1 MIWQGAAAMKNL
13 LLGGVALIV
22 LAGAANA
29 ADVRVKMP
37 VKAPPPVAAYDWN
50 GFYIGAYY
58 GSAIEQAKGE
68 TPPPGNPAGTRTG
81 GFDILAL
88 GAAFGGT
95 LGYNRQFS
103 PNWLIG
109 LEGDFGLM
117 YGVDRTFKEYNDVL
131 HSGAKADWYGTI
143 RGRFGYVTGPSL
155 LYATGGVA
163 FVRTSDTFGGTI
175 GLAQPAIVS
184 TQTRVGWTVGAGI
197 ETKLSRN
204 WTTKTEYLYIDTG
217 VASFGSD
224 PFGVGITPGSG
235 PLVPTTYNQ
244 TFHVIKTGLNYKLDG
259 NGEALPFF
267 NAALLP
273 SDHNWNGLYAGVNAG
288 LGVSL
293 VRAFDYDFTP
303 FFRGEENIDGT
314 GLAGGVQ
321 IGYNY
326 LVSPRLFIGVEGDIG
341 YLGVHGSVTD
351 WFDTS
356 AVFEVKTN
364 WYATARGRFG
374 TTTGPALLY
383 VTGGAAWVGL
393 QDGFGNISPT
403 IGDLTTRVANGW
415 TLGGGTEVALN
426 SYWSAKVESLYIDAG
441 HSIHNNRPTGIG
453 FLADYK
459 DRFMIVRAGLNYKI
473 GGADVVKAR
482 Y

>member
-1 MIWQGAAAMKNL
+1 
-13 LLGGVALIV
+13 
-22 LAGAANA
+22 
-29 ADVRVKMP
+29 VKMP
-37 VKAPPPVAAYDWN
+37 VKAPPVAAYDWN
-50 GFYIGAYY
+50 GLYIGAYY
-58 GSAIEQAKGE
+58 GSAIEQAKIA
-68 TPPPGNPAGTRTG
+68 TPTPGNPAGSRTG
-81 GFDILAL
+81 GVDVNDL
-88 GAAFGGT
+88 GSTFGGT
-95 LGYNRQFS
+95 LGYNWQYS
-103 PNWLIG
+103 PHGLIG
-109 LEGDFGLM
+109 LEADAGRM
-117 YGVDRTFKEYNDVL
+117 VGVDRTFKEWNDVIQT
-131 HSGAKADWYGTI
+131 GAKADWYGTV

-163 FVRTSDTFGGTI
+163 FVRTLDTFGADAI
-175 GLAQPAIVS
+175 SLPAVVS

-224 PFGVGITPGSG
+224 PFGVGIAPGSG

-267 NAALLP
+267 NAPLLP

-288 LGVSL
+288 VGVSL
-293 VRAFDYDFTP
+293 VRAYDYDFMP
-303 FFRGEENIDGT
+303 QFRGEENIDGT
-314 GLAGGVQ
+314 GFAGGAQ

-326 LVSPRLFIGVEGDIG
+326 LFSPKWFIGIEGDVG
-341 YLGVHGSVTD
+341 YLGVRGSVTD
-351 WFDTS
+351 WFDTQDS
-356 AVFEVKTN
+356 FEVRTN

-383 VTGGAAWVGL
+383 FTGGAAWVGL
-393 QDGFGNISPT
+393 QDGFGSTNPNF
-403 IGDLTTRVANGW
+403 GNVTTRLANGW
-415 TLGGGTEVALN
+415 TFGGGTEVALDAH
-426 SYWSAKVESLYIDAG
+426 WSAKVESLYLDVG
-441 HSIHNNRPTGIG
+441 HFIHRDSVVVPNP
-453 FLADYK
+453 FVADFK

-473 GGADVVKAR
+473 GGEDVVKAR